1 MESKVIAALKKVKRE
16 QWIVCGLAGILL
28 LVIALPVGK
37 LDSEEKQAGEAVPAA
52 QDTAASSLRE
62 EYESQLTRILSQVE
76 GVGQVVVTV
85 TMESTGKK
93 LVEKDKPEE
102 I

>member
-37 LDSEEKQAGEAVPAA
+37 SDSEEKQAGEAVPAS
-52 QDTAASSLRE
+52 DYSGG
-62 EYESQLTRILSQVE
+62 QLPVQR
-76 GVGQVVVTV
+76 
-85 TMESTGKK
+85 ESTAGGKGRRMVK
-93 LVEKDKPEE
+93 
-102 I
+102 